1 MFTGII
7 IETGIIRNLIRKDS
21 EIELSIFSKN
31 IKPIKDG
38 MSISCAGICLTV
50 TSYKELE
57 DGVLFTV
64 YISSETTNSTSIA
77 EYNLGDLI
85 NLEKSLSL
93 GDEMSGH
100 IVQGHIDST
109 AEIIEKYRVS
119 ESTIFK
125 FKTQSKFMKYIV
137 PKGSVALDGT
147 SLTVNHVNNN
157 NFDINIIPYTLEHTT
172 WNIKE
177 VGDKVNLEID
187 LVARYV
193 VHNNKS
199 NA

>member
-1 MFTGII
+1 
-7 IETGIIRNLIRKDS
+7 
-21 EIELSIFSKN
+21 
-31 IKPIKDG
+31 
-38 MSISCAGICLTV
+38 
-50 TSYKELE
+50 
-57 DGVLFTV
+57 
-64 YISSETTNSTSIA
+64 
-77 EYNLGDLI
+77 
-85 NLEKSLSL
+85 
-93 GDEMSGH
+93 
-100 IVQGHIDST
+100 
-109 AEIIEKYRVS
+109 
-119 ESTIFK
+119 
-125 FKTQSKFMKYIV
+125 MKYIV